1 MKQKFFKTMAVL
13 MGMAMSVSL
22 ASCGDDDDDNG
33 PVVPET
39 GKIEKVT
46 ITYEADLSEDYLNFF
61 AVESA
66 YTNITGQTMKENI
79 DTEAYQQVITG
90 ENLDVYPTECS
101 FAVTAN
107 TKTDIPEINP
117 DKVYTLDYSC
127 KVIIYVYRTGKKEPE
142 RVDPGMVKT
151 AHMTIYGSELVNYV
165 KKSHKL
171 CDLTYTIPAK

>member
-1 MKQKFFKTMAVL
+1 MKRKFFKTMAIL

-22 ASCGDDDDDNG
+22 ASCGDDDDDDG

-66 YTNITGQTMKENI
+66 YTNIAGQTVKENI
-79 DTEAYQQVITG
+79 DTEVYQQVITG

-127 KVIIYVYRTGKKEPE
+127 KVIIYVYRTGEKEPD
-142 RVDPGMVKT
+142 RVDPDMVKT
-151 AHMTIYGSELVNYV
+151 GHLNIYGSELVNYV
-165 KKSHKL
+165 KSSHSL
-171 CDLTYTIPAK
+171 CNLTYTIPAK